1 MSTKHSVKVAIGADH
16 AGFELKQHLIAEL
29 SDVEWLDLG
38 PSSSDRVDYPD
49 YAAAVCRA
57 ILEGKA
63 ASGVL
68 VCGSGIGMSIAAN
81 KFPGI
86 RAAHA
91 ESEAAGRLA
100 KQHNNANVVCVGA
113 RLSAPE
119 YACSIVNAWL
129 SAQFEGG
136 RHEDRI
142 KKITVLEGS
151 CR

>member
-1 MSTKHSVKVAIGADH
+1 MP
-16 AGFELKQHLIAEL
+16 E
-29 SDVEWLDLG
+29 VEWLDLG
-38 PSSSDRVDYPD
+38 PASSDRVDYPD
-49 YAAAVCRA
+49 YAAAVSRA
-57 ILEGKA
+57 ILDGKA
-63 ASGVL
+63 SCGVL

-100 KQHNNANVVCVGA
+100 KQHNNANIICVGA

-119 YACSIVNAWL
+119 YARSIVNAWL
-129 SAQFEGG
+129 TAQFEGG
-136 RHEDRI
+136 RHEDRV
-142 KKITVLEGS
+142 KKITALEGS